1 MMGRL
6 QNRAWSCFLV
16 AATCVLMAGQAR
28 AFDEA
33 TADRSLQFAREQLAR
48 TSTSADIPLDQYPK
62 NTVDNRT
69 WKLVP
74 ADQRIDWIQG
84 FYPGLLWYMSES
96 TEDPV
101 WRERADARTRPIEVQ
116 KTNTQTHD
124 LGFKFF
130 PSFGNAYRL
139 TGDVYYRDVLLT
151 AAGSLA
157 QRFHAPSG
165 VINCCDWNRKWKVP
179 LVTDTMMNLELLF
192 WAAENGGD
200 PAWKDMALSHA
211 LVTLRDMVRPD
222 GGTFHVVDY
231 DDAGRI
237 RVRETFQGHSD
248 PSTWSRGHA
257 WAIYGFTMAY
267 RYTKD
272 PRMLE
277 AAQKVTDYYLA
288 RLPPDSIPYWDMDA
302 PPDQLVKDS
311 SAAAAVASALLE
323 LHTQVTDAAVKER
336 YHSAALAMLD
346 SLSSPA
352 YLAVGTQSPGILL
365 HGVAFYRTPIKPKGE
380 AIDESLIY
388 GDYYFVEALL
398 RFKQSLAAP
407 LPVPPEA
414 PLPPPEPE
422 ARGEDE
428 QGGCASAAPGST
440 LGAAGLLLWLLV
452 ARRCATRGPAG
463 RRYST

>member
-6 QNRAWSCFLV
+6 KKRAWGCFLV
-16 AATCVLMAGQAR
+16 AATCALTAGPAW

-33 TADRSLQFAREQLAR
+33 TADRALQFAREQLAR
-48 TSTSADIPLDQYPK
+48 TSTSADIPVDQYPK
-62 NTVDNRT
+62 NTEDNRT
-69 WKLVP
+69 WKLIP

-84 FYPGLLWYMSES
+84 FFPGLLWYMYEADQ
-96 TEDPV
+96 DPV

-116 KTNTQTHD
+116 KLNTQTHD

-130 PSFGNAYRL
+130 PSFGAAYRL
-139 TGDVYYRDVLLT
+139 TGDAYYRDVLLT
-151 AAGSLA
+151 AARSLA

-165 VINCCDWNRKWKVP
+165 VINCCDWNREWKVP

-231 DDAGRI
+231 DAAGNI
-237 RVRETFQGHSD
+237 RARETFQGHSD

-277 AAQKVTDYYLA
+277 AAIKVTDYYLA

-302 PPDQLVKDS
+302 PADQLVKDS
-311 SAAAAVASALLE
+311 SAGAAVASALLE
-323 LHTQVTDAAVKER
+323 LHTFVTDPAVKER
-336 YHSAALAMLD
+336 YRAAALAMLD
-346 SLSSPA
+346 SLSSSA
-352 YLAVGTQSPGILL
+352 YLATGTQSPGILL

-398 RFKQSLAAP
+398 RFKQSLVQPEPPPAAP
-407 LPVPPEA
+407 A
-414 PLPPPEPE
+414 PLPPPPVE
-422 ARGEDE
+422 AGDDGE
-428 QGGCASAAPGST
+428 GGCASAAPGSAM
-440 LGAAGLLLWLLV
+440 AAVGLLLWMLV
-452 ARRCATRGPAG
+452 PRR
-463 RRYST
+463 RRA